1 MTDNFMV
8 VTMLV
13 DLIDKITDS
22 EKLRVSLN

>member
-13 DLIDKITDS
+13 DLVDKITDS
-22 EKLRVSLN
+22 KKLRVSLN

>member
-13 DLIDKITDS
+13 DLVDKIADS
-22 EKLRVSLN
+22 KKLRVSLN

>member
-13 DLIDKITDS
+13 DLVDKITDS